1 MLALALAA
9 LAVFAVGGSL
19 APSAAAAA
27 AAGETAVV
35 TNQAIVDAPIE
46 EVWRAWTTKE
56 GMESWMVGKTDFE
69 LKVGGEYR
77 TSYNKTST
85 LDDDATIHQ
94 QLLAFDPGRM
104 IAMRTV
110 KPPKGFPF
118 PNAILRTW
126 SVAYLESAGAT
137 QTRVVTRMFGFS
149 DDEESQKMR
158 AFFERGNQATLDSL
172 VKRFAHSAH

>member
-1 MLALALAA
+1 
-9 LAVFAVGGSL
+9 
-19 APSAAAAA
+19 
-27 AAGETAVV
+27 
-35 TNQAIVDAPIE
+35 
-46 EVWRAWTTKE
+46 
-56 GMESWMVGKTDFE
+56 
-69 LKVGGEYR
+69 R

-85 LDDDATIHQ
+85 LDDDGTIHQ

-118 PNAILRTW
+118 PDAILRTW
-126 SVAYLESAGAT
+126 TIAYLEPAGAM
-137 QTRVVTRMFGFS
+137 QTKVVVRMFGFS

-172 VKRFAHSAH
+172 VRRFTRSAR